1 MAAERSDELQ
11 DRVIVI
17 TGGNAGIGKETAVG
31 LAAKGADVV
40 ITARD
45 AGRGAGRPGRDP

>member
-1 MAAERSDELQ
+1 MQNGELR

-31 LAAKGADVV
+31 LAQKGATVV

-45 AGRGAGRPGRDP
+45 QQRMVGTPRGET